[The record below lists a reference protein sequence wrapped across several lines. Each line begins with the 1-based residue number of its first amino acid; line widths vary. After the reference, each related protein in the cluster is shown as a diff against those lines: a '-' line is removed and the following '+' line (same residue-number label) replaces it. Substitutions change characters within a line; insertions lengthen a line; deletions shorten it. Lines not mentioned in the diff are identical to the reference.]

1 MPDRD
6 YLPGVPRHWRA
17 AARQWAEVG
26 FGADVLAMTRTA
38 LARSL
43 RDLRAELGESDTDL
57 ARLCERLIQS
67 SLLAPSRARRLSRVR
82 ADALDADEVKLMT
95 ALAPDVAHF
104 AGQLARGARP
114 RVRPQPRQPLHAI
127 LAAPVDIRFR

>member
-6 YLPGVPRHWRA
+6 YLPGVPRHWRS
-17 AARQWAEVG
+17 AARHWTAGGGE
-26 FGADVLAMTRTA
+26 ADVVAMARTA

-43 RDLRAELGESDTDL
+43 RDLRAELGESDTDP
-57 ARLCERLIQS
+57 ARLCERLIWS
-67 SLLAPSRARRLSRVR
+67 SLLAPTRARRLRRVP
-82 ADALDADEVKLMT
+82 ADSLDADEVRLMK

-114 RVRPQPRQPLHAI
+114 RVRSQPRQPLHAI
-127 LAAPVDIRFR
+127 LATPVEIRLP